1 MRNLKQSATANVM
14 VFMTDAADHVSG
26 KASLTLTI
34 TASKDGAAFA
44 AITPTVT
51 ERGNG
56 WYSLALTTSHT
67 DTLGD
72 LALHITGTGADPTDL
87 LCRIVA
93 GSLDADVSSR
103 LASASYTAPPSA
115 AAIRTEMDTN
125 STRLDVAVS
134 TRLAGASYTA
144 PDNAGIATI
153 SAAVDTEIGAIKA
166 RTDNLPAD
174 TAATLTT
181 ITSYVDE
188 IESRLTAPR
197 AAALD
202 NLDAAVSTRLAT
214 AGYTAPDNAGIA
226 SIGAAV
232 DTEVAAIKAKTDT
245 LPASPAATGD
255 IPSAASIA
263 AAIATRVAEG
273 SLTWE
278 HILRVLLAHA
288 AGNATGLTTAPAFKS
303 QDGLTDRIVGTIS
316 GGTRT
321 VTSVDGS

>member
-34 TASKDGAAFA
+34 TASKDGTAFA
-44 AITPTVT
+44 SITPTVT

-56 WYSLALTTSHT
+56 WYALALTTSHT

-72 LALHITGTGADPTDL
+72 LALHITGAGADPTDL

-103 LASASYTAPPSA
+103 LASASYTAP
-115 AAIRTEMDTN
+115 
-125 STRLDVAVS
+125 
-134 TRLAGASYTA
+134 
-144 PDNAGIATI
+144 DNA
-153 SAAVDTEIGAIKA
+153 SA
-166 RTDNLPAD
+166 
-174 TAATLTT
+174 
-181 ITSYVDE
+181 
-188 IESRLTAPR
+188 
-197 AAALD
+197 
-202 NLDAAVSTRLAT
+202 
-214 AGYTAPDNAGIA
+214 
-226 SIGAAV
+226 
-232 DTEVAAIKAKTDT
+232 
-245 LPASPAATGD
+245 
-255 IPSAASIA
+255 IA

-288 AGNATGLTTAPAFKS
+288 AGDATGLTTSPVFKS